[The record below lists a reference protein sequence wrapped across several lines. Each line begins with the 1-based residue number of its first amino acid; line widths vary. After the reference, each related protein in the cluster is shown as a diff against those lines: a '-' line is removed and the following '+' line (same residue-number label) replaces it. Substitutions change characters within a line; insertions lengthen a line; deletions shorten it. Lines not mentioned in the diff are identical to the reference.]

1 MFSKI
6 TIATWITLSR
16 IMLTPLI
23 VLSLI
28 NQSWPVAG
36 ILFSV
41 AALSDM
47 LDGFFA
53 RIFNEQTV
61 LGASLDPIAD
71 KILLLASLTTLACLP
86 TGRLHIPW
94 WFVACIAIRELIVIA
109 GTGFLYYFRGITYVK
124 PTMMSKLTTVAQSLL
139 VVWLCV
145 CYFFHFVP
153 IVTYHVSLFC
163 VLTLVCV
170 SLVQYIGIGIRLL
183 QGKSVV

>member
-1 MFSKI
+1 MSFKI

-16 IMLTPLI
+16 IMLTPFI

-28 NQSWPVAG
+28 NQSWVVAG

-47 LDGFFA
+47 LDGFLA
-53 RIFNEQTV
+53 RLLNEQTV

-71 KILLLASLTTLACLP
+71 KILLLASLTTLAALP
-86 TGRLHIPW
+86 ADRLHIPW
-94 WFVACIAIRELIVIA
+94 WFVACIAAREIIVVG
-109 GTGFLYYFRGITYVK
+109 GTGLLYYFRGVMYVK
-124 PTMMSKLTTVAQSLL
+124 PTMTSKLTTVVQSLL

-153 IVTYHVSLFC
+153 IKTYYASLFC
-163 VLTLVCV
+163 VLALVLI
-170 SLVQYIGIGIRLL
+170 SLLQYLRIGILLL
-183 QGKSVV
+183 QGRSVA